1 MNIINLGRKN
11 ETKMGEILQ
20 GEIEKLDEDIN
31 SKFLIDFFGFDV
43 FL

>member
-1 MNIINLGRKN
+1 
-11 ETKMGEILQ
+11 MGEILQ